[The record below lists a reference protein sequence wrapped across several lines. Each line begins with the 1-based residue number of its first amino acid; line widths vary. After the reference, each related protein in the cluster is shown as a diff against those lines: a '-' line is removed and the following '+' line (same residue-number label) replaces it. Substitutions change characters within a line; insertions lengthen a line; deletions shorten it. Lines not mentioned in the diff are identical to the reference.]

1 MNGDTATFNTSA
13 NASKRLSAWSA
24 DTLNYFGGKLR
35 SCLRA
40 TGVFLFG
47 CFLLL
52 ALFIVQI
59 AALEISDRLAIF
71 PLYGFFFVNLL
82 CVLLLAGFIFFSRIF
97 SSRLSQ
103 DYVQTAQVSPTR
115 FRQFWSGLLGAFG
128 NQRVKVQT
136 PSGPK
141 RVAVLLII
149 KRQASEEPAVKSRA
163 ASA

>member
-1 MNGDTATFNTSA
+1 MNGDTATFTTSA
-13 NASKRLSAWSA
+13 NASKELSACSA
-24 DTLNYFGGKLR
+24 VTLNYFGGKFR

-59 AALEISDRLAIF
+59 AALEISDRLDIF
-71 PLYGFFFVNLL
+71 PLYGFFFANLL
-82 CVLLLAGFIFFSRIF
+82 CVLLLAGFIFISRRF

-103 DYVQTAQVSPTR
+103 DFVQTAQVSPTR
-115 FRQFWSGLLGAFG
+115 FRQFWSGLLGVFSY
-128 NQRVKVQT
+128 QSEKVQS
-136 PSGPK
+136 PSRPK

-149 KRQASEEPAVKSRA
+149 KRQASEESAAKSRA